1 MVDRQ
6 AALTAALTKAAKGT
20 VSSPVLQ
27 AGLREAHDEKPAGTY
42 KAPSRAGKTN
52 LTAYLPLS
60 FKANLRLIQA
70 RLMQERGGKVSS
82 ESLIAEALND
92 LFIKYDVPTI
102 QLDNT

>member
-1 MVDRQ
+1 MTNKQ
-6 AALTAALTKAAKGT
+6 TALTAALTKAARVAAPPFVHT
-20 VSSPVLQ
+20 AQ
-27 AGLREAHDEKPAGTY
+27 AAEASEKTASGIY

-52 LTAYLPLS
+52 LTAYLPLA

-92 LFIKYDVPTI
+92 LFSKYDVPTI
-102 QLDNT
+102 QSD

>member
-1 MVDRQ
+1 MESKQ
-6 AALTAALTKAAKGT
+6 AALTAALTKAARRAAPASIHT
-20 VSSPVLQ
+20 AQ
-27 AGLREAHDEKPAGTY
+27 ATEAGDKTGGGIY

-52 LTAYLPLS
+52 LTAYLPLA

-92 LFIKYDVPTI
+92 LFSKYDVPTI
-102 QLDNT
+102 SLE